1 MGLLD
6 NFSKFFS
13 LEMFEHIFTAKGA
26 LLILTL
32 VVLEGLLSVDNAL
45 TLAARVK
52 PLPEHQ
58 RAKAL
63 MYGIWGAYF
72 FRFLMI
78 GIGTYLIK
86 FMWIKAV
93 GALYLLYMC
102 IHGLTAKPAEHHDT
116 KPVSAKSFWV
126 TVASIEAMD
135 IVFSIDSVTAALALS
150 DEVWVLLLGSILG
163 ILMMRGVAQLF
174 VKLLDKVPELE
185 KTAFVLIGMIGIKL
199 ALTLVHVEV
208 PEWLLFTLMFGAFGG
223 TFIINKF
230 NKRKAQVV

>member
-1 MGLLD
+1 MQNIID
-6 NFSKFFS
+6 NFHKFFTW
-13 LEMFEHIFTAKGA
+13 EQFDMIFTWQGA
-26 LLILTL
+26 ALILTL

-52 PLPEHQ
+52 PLPESQ

-93 GALYLLYMC
+93 GALYLIYMC
-102 IHGLTAKPAEHHDT
+102 VHGLLSKPEEHHED
-116 KPVSAKSFWV
+116 KPVSAKGFWM
-126 TVASIEAMD
+126 TVVSIECMD

-199 ALTLVHVEV
+199 ALTLFHIET

-223 TFIINKF
+223 TFIVNKINK
-230 NKRKAQVV
+230 KKALA